1 MNLPADKEYIG
12 LIAQEAREV
21 IPEAVEEGE
30 NSYMMV
36 NDSAIKELEAKFDFL
51 KKRIYKLE
59 KAGDD
64 YENNTIAPIHFGDF
78 NIRVYYDDC

>member
-59 KAGDD
+59 KG
-64 YENNTIAPIHFGDF
+64 
-78 NIRVYYDDC
+78 R